1 MRKQSGLTQE
11 QLAER
16 SGVSVSTIRRLE
28 TGRSADHRVG
38 TVNLLADALKAG
50 PDDRRRLAAVLAK
63 QETEPALESISESPP
78 TSSPLP
84 ARLSSQFAGAAGE
97 LAEEIRSRWQL
108 EEEQRRVHDP
118 YPLPVRWHQAPTDLM
133 DHPENIQRLPP
144 GTAPSPM
151 DLDSDLP
158 HVAEVYG
165 RVPSGRMVFLGRAG
179 SGKSILTI
187 RFVLDLLAD
196 PAALKRVPVIFSLG
210 SWDPTATVLHDWL
223 TDRLLRDHPHLVQ
236 RVPSGAT
243 LAAALLDAGLILP
256 VLDGFDEIAE
266 ALRPTALAALN
277 TTSLPLVLTSRR
289 REYAEAVRAAG
300 TPPDLGR
307 RCRTRRSHPRRPHR
321 LPAPHLPARHRPGK
335 QPGPERQRM
344 GPCPGDAAHPGH
356 RGEQE
361 PHQSPEHPP
370 DGRPR
375 ADDLQRDIRHRSER
389 TAEHHPLP
397 HRTRP

>member
-1 MRKQSGLTQE
+1 M
-11 QLAER
+11 
-16 SGVSVSTIRRLE
+16 SVSTIRRLE

-50 PDDRRRLAAVLAK
+50 PEDRRRLAAVLAK
-63 QETEPALESISESPP
+63 EETEPALESISESPS

-84 ARLSSQFAGAAGE
+84 SRLSSQFAGAAGE
-97 LAEEIRSRWQL
+97 LAAEIRSRWQL
-108 EEEQRRVHDP
+108 EEERRRVHDP

-243 LAAALLDAGLILP
+243 LAAALLD
-256 VLDGFDEIAE
+256 
-266 ALRPTALAALN
+266 
-277 TTSLPLVLTSRR
+277 S
-289 REYAEAVRAAG
+289 
-300 TPPDLGR
+300 
-307 RCRTRRSHPRRPHR
+307 RPH
-321 LPAPHLPARHRPGK
+321 PARTGRIRRDRGSP
-335 QPGPERQRM
+335 
-344 GPCPGDAAHPGH
+344 AA
-356 RGEQE
+356 
-361 PHQSPEHPP
+361 
-370 DGRPR
+370 
-375 ADDLQRDIRHRSER
+375 
-389 TAEHHPLP
+389 
-397 HRTRP
+397 HRTRGAQHHLAAARADQPPPGVRRSGPGGRYPLTWAAGVELADLTPGDLTDYLPRTSRPVTARGSSRDRNANVWDLVLETLRTQDTVASRNLTRVLNTP